1 MANWTGSSMVAGAQA
16 MLRIIENMD
25 NLNRTLMTNVAS
37 YATAMQ
43 DNVKEGTEEMIKK
56 IDTLLLQIRKEVE
69 EKAQKVN
76 EAGEKLSALELA
88 AKGKIDSFR

>member
-88 AKGKIDSFR
+88 AKGKIDSFL